1 MNLLEVANM
10 QLAAGNKQ
18 AAERTLYGSGLTWH
32 DLSQYQ
38 QARTKLQR
46 PPPEHELPP
55 SLRGGLAGTRG
66 LTNRIPSWNYVA
78 PKFPLFRQAPAP
90 PKKVGPW
97 RMPINTG
104 KHPTYQSPP
113 IIGRP
118 VMQVPGVSWKVP
130 KGVMAGL
137 SSVADATLASAMPD
151 DNATIQ
157 DQLASIRMDWATG
170 NLWVGNNK
178 YSLVTTLIGGL
189 VIKGMLF
196 GGSKIAAFGKK
207 AVGVKPATA

>member
-1 MNLLEVANM
+1 MNPLEVANM

-18 AAERTLYGSGLTWH
+18 AAERTLYGNGLTWH
-32 DLSQYQ
+32 DLSIYQ
-38 QARTKLQR
+38 QSRVKLQR

-55 SLRGGLAGTRG
+55 SLRGLAGTRG

-78 PKFPLFRQAPAP
+78 PRPGSLFAPKPVP

-97 RMPINTG
+97 RMPINTN
-104 KHPTYQSPP
+104 KHPIYQSPP
-113 IIGRP
+113 IMR
-118 VMQVPGVSWKVP
+118 VP

-137 SSVADATLASAMPD
+137 ADATLSAAMPD

-196 GGSKIAAFGKK
+196 GGNKIAALGKK
-207 AVGVKPATA
+207 VVGRGGEAAPA